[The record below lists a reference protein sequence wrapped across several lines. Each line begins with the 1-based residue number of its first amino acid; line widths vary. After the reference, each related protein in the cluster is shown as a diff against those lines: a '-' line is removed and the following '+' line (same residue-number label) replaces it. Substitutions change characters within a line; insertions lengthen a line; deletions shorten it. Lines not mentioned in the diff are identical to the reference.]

1 MQLSYGF
8 ATSEWETA
16 RGWVRDKLRGV
27 ARLRSTIT
35 YSDLCRDLAMATGTH
50 LEPHGT
56 PLAGLLGQVNV
67 LEREEQNPL
76 ISCVVVHK
84 AGDWKP
90 GPGFWNMAKEM
101 GIDIGATES
110 ERERYWIEQLK
121 RCYATWAQ
129 P

>member
-1 MQLSYGF
+1 M
-8 ATSEWETA
+8 E
-16 RGWVRDKLRGV
+16 
-27 ARLRSTIT
+27 
-35 YSDLCRDLAMATGTH
+35 

-67 LEREEQNPL
+67 LEREDELPL

-101 GIDIGATES
+101 GLEVGTTDED
-110 ERERYWIEQLK
+110 RDRYWVAELK
-121 RCYATWAQ
+121 RCYATWSRE
-129 P
+129 